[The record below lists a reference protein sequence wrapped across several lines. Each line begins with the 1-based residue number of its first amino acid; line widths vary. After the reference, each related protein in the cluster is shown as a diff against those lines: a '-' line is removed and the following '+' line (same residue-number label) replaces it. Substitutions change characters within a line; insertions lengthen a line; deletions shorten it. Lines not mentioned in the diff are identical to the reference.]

1 MLIHKKKQ
9 IMKILIALAPNV
21 LFIKDRW
28 IKQNHHEL
36 GTWSILVQNTSKVHM
51 LWGTKMRYAL
61 LQNKKQAHRWG
72 QIVQYL
78 YTDALCSKM
87 FQTLSQLKCPFC
99 YLYHSCWF
107 WNFHRNKLT
116 ATYTELYLILKIH
129 SIKWFL
135 TKSFAKLST
144 FMLQVGRTVSDTRG
158 KSIVILV
165 LFGNH
170 YNVIQ
175 QIFKTRE
182 CILSPI
188 DCTLYFQ

>member
-1 MLIHKKKQ
+1 
-9 IMKILIALAPNV
+9 MKILIALAPNV

-99 YLYHSCWF
+99 CLYHSCWF
-107 WNFHRNKLT
+107 WNFHSNKLT

-129 SIKWFL
+129 WIKWSWRNHL
-135 TKSFAKLST
+135 QNSPHLCCKLAELFQTPEESRLSYLYCLVIIT
-144 FMLQVGRTVSDTRG
+144 MLSNKYSR
-158 KSIVILV
+158 L
-165 LFGNH
+165 GNAF
-170 YNVIQ
+170 YPQ
-175 QIFKTRE
+175 
-182 CILSPI
+182 
-188 DCTLYFQ
+188 